1 MASGSDFTGRIIGA
15 CVCVIA
21 VVAIAIP
28 LVQEQTSGSEPAI
41 DPDSILGKI
50 VVILPI
56 FLILAVIMLIVNTF
70 RK

>member
-28 LVQEQTSGSEPAI
+28 LVQEQIGGSEPAI
-41 DPDSILGKI
+41 EPDSILGKI
-50 VVILPI
+50 IVILPVFLLLAIIMMVVGI
-56 FLILAVIMLIVNTF
+56 F
-70 RK
+70 KK